1 VKPKSYTPNLPKIT
15 TLTGTPEFSPKI
27 IVNYPLSIEFIGKKY
42 ALLNAG
48 LIFEVWKTQK
58 AGRATQQVDA
68 IIRIAALNEGEKQ
81 RARAGVILEC
91 LSGPGRKHK
100 PENGV

>member
-1 VKPKSYTPNLPKIT
+1 MLLSMQTYNLCEKPIPQASNYPKIT

-27 IVNYPLSIEFIGKKY
+27 IVNYPLSINSIGKKY

-68 IIRIAALNEGEKQ
+68 NIRTAALIEDEKQ
-81 RARAGVILEC
+81 RARADVF
-91 LSGPGRKHK
+91 
-100 PENGV
+100 